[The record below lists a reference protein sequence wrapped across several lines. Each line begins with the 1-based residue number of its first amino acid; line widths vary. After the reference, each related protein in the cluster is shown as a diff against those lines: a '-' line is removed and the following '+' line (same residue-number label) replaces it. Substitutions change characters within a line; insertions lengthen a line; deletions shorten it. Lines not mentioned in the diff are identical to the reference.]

1 MATTSRRRNDAP
13 AIFREADAMKK
24 ALLLCTLSAILGGLA
39 AVEWHVSPFANTQS
53 AAQEASP
60 WSGQAQPDAPQPAT
74 PVAAVSPEPMPPNS
88 LTPEERVN
96 VFVYQQTSRGVVNIN
111 TKAVSGNLFLS
122 YESKGEGSGS
132 VIDRQGHVLTNFHV
146 VEGARDIHVT
156 LFDGNSY
163 VARLVGGDLVS
174 DVAVLK
180 IDAPPESLFPIPFG
194 SSSNLLVGQR
204 VFAIGNPF
212 GFERTLSTGIVSC
225 LDRTL
230 PPRRGVR
237 PMKSIIQVDAAINPG
252 NSGGPLLDTHGRMIG
267 MTMCIASKSGG
278 SEGVGF
284 AIPVNTITRVVPQ
297 LIQNG
302 HVQRADTGIAKVYQ
316 TERGLLI
323 VSMVPGGPAQQ
334 AGLQGPRI
342 EKKEQR
348 QGPFVNVTQT
358 VNWATADMIVAV
370 DGKPVKSADDFLTAV
385 EAKLPGQQVVITVIR
400 AGQQIDVPIVLGS
413 GG

>member
-1 MATTSRRRNDAP
+1 
-13 AIFREADAMKK
+13 MKK
-24 ALLLCTLSAILGGLA
+24 AVFLCALSAILGGLV
-39 AVEWHVSPFANTQS
+39 AVEWHISPLANTQS
-53 AAQEASP
+53 VAQEASA
-60 WSGQAQPDAPQPAT
+60 WGVQAPPDGPQPAA
-74 PVAAVSPEPMPPNS
+74 PGAAAPAGPAAANS
-88 LTPEERVN
+88 LTPEEQIN
-96 VFVYQQTSRGVVNIN
+96 VFVYQQASRGVVNIN
-111 TKAVSGNLFLS
+111 TKAVSGNIFLS

-132 VIDRQGHVLTNFHV
+132 VIDRQGHILTNFHV

-156 LFDGNSY
+156 LFDGNTY

-174 DVAVLK
+174 DVAILK

-237 PMKSIIQVDAAINPG
+237 PMKSIIQIDAAINPG
-252 NSGGPLLDTHGRMIG
+252 NSGGPLLDTRARMIG
-267 MTMCIASKSGG
+267 MTMAIATKSGG

-284 AIPVNTITRVVPQ
+284 AIPVNTIARIVAQ

-348 QGPFVNVTQT
+348 QGPFVSVTQT

-385 EAKLPGQQVVITVIR
+385 EAKLPGQQVVITIIR
-400 AGQQIDVPIVLGS
+400 SGQQIDVPLVLGS